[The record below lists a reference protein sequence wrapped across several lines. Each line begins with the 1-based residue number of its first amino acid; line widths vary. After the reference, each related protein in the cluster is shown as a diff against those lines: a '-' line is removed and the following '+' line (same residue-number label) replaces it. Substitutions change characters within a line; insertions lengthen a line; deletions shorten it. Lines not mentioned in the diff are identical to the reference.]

1 MSWWISFLWII
12 CDIFISCLDSHS
24 DGTHSLQSIHWWA
37 SDAMLHFSKS
47 VPMKKQTHL
56 HLEWPEIKFSAYLHF
71 WVNYSF
77 NLLSA
82 PNKLL
87 CYLNNCFYS
96 IHKVWC
102 LFHITNECNLSGHV
116 SDFTLIWIPNTFS
129 LTLCR
134 TGGREF
140 GRHQPE
146 RCSLLLLWP
155 ESSCSLLCDYKTHQ
169 KGQDQHIIY
178 SCIGIIECAFS
189 FFTLNQ
195 HWMHLFILL
204 SIRTF
209 AEYSKMDNNWTD
221 YW

>member
-1 MSWWISFLWII
+1 MDY
-12 CDIFISCLDSHS
+12 CDVFISCLDSFWRHPFTAEHPLVS
-24 DGTHSLQSIHWWA
+24 KWCSARFLQICSHEGTNIYILDGLRVYSQ
-37 SDAMLHFSKS
+37 
-47 VPMKKQTHL
+47 
-56 HLEWPEIKFSAYLHF
+56 HF

-87 CYLNNCFYS
+87 CYFNNCFYS

-102 LFHITNECNLSGHV
+102 LFHITNECNMSSHV

>member
-12 CDIFISCLDSHS
+12 VMFLSAVWTLILTAPIHCRASIGEQVMQCYISPNLY
-24 DGTHSLQSIHWWA
+24 LWRN
-37 SDAMLHFSKS
+37 K
-47 VPMKKQTHL
+47 HL
-56 HLEWPEIKFSAYLHF
+56 HLGWPESTFSAYLHF

-87 CYLNNCFYS
+87 CYFNNCFYS

-169 KGQDQHIIY
+169 KGQDQHTL
-178 SCIGIIECAFS
+178 
-189 FFTLNQ
+189 FTVVLG
-195 HWMHLFILL
+195 
-204 SIRTF
+204 
-209 AEYSKMDNNWTD
+209 
-221 YW
+221 